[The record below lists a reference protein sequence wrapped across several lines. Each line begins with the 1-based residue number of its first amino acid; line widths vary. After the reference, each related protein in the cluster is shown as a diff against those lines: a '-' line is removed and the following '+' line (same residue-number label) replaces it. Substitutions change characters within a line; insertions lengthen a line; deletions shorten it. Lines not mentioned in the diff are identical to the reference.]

1 MQRHSS
7 WEENSLGE
15 KYLKTHKPS
24 LSTIE
29 SQLQYILHCKEE
41 IAQWQLS
48 AHGFHDFFQVH
59 L

>member
-15 KYLKTHKPS
+15 KYLKTHKLS

-48 AHGFHDFFQVH
+48 GHGFHDFFQVH